1 MMNTMI
7 NTEQYRVGQTQQCI
21 RLAGVLT
28 ITKKMLTFAQQDDWE
43 QVAECELER
52 RDDLS
57 QCFSDTLPAADA
69 ELVAEAMAALLH
81 LNEELMALL
90 KIARAKVMEQ
100 GQAFSRQRSAAGS
113 YRDMETAR

>member
-1 MMNTMI
+1 MSTMI
-7 NTEQYRVGQTQQCI
+7 HQDQFRVGQTQQCK
-21 RLAGVLT
+21 RLASVLT
-28 ITKKMLTFAQQDDWE
+28 ITKKMLAFAQQDDWE

-57 QCFSDTLPAADA
+57 RCFSDTLPVADA
-69 ELVAEAMAALLH
+69 ELFAEAMAALLH

-90 KIARAKVMEQ
+90 KVARAKVMEQ

-113 YRDMETAR
+113 YREMETAR